1 MNFYTAYSLK
11 TLDRSNKYCL
21 RVFVSLIWLLN
32 GSIYRMFYHWSSSF
46 SYSSFTFLSRGCIR
60 LDSPCLHPFPYARRH
75 FITNSITPRTA
86 RRFSAIGRF
95 TRLHSLSAHV
105 IMFYYLF
112 TMERNYYTCPCCI
125 LICSIDIAAFVRS
138 RLRLPGYR
146 IERVCVWLCVTAEA
160 GCLKWCHDSQ
170 EI

>member
-1 MNFYTAYSLK
+1 MKFHSHCNRIRLSWLYWSLWSNWKCIWKLHNIRSCDLNFYIACSLQ
-11 TLDRSNKYCL
+11 TLHRSNKYCL

-32 GSIYRMFYHWSSSF
+32 DSIYRMLYHWSSSF

-95 TRLHSLSAHV
+95 TRLHSLPAHV
-105 IMFYYLF
+105 IMFY
-112 TMERNYYTCPCCI
+112 
-125 LICSIDIAAFVRS
+125 
-138 RLRLPGYR
+138 
-146 IERVCVWLCVTAEA
+146 
-160 GCLKWCHDSQ
+160 
-170 EI
+170 